1 MPKLKTLLGTKP
13 AFVFLL
19 PVFFVFHGFT
29 ENFDFISLKVMFF
42 LLALYFA
49 ISLVLVLLSRLF
61 FRNFYKAAL
70 MTFFIMS
77 VQFFFGS
84 VHDILKKAFAGA
96 FITKYGFLI
105 PVLFILL
112 ILLIIILRKRKK
124 SFFKCNYC
132 TKPDTYLILA
142 DEYAGYNQLKN
153 ILHYDNSAFEKDLKN
168 RGFHIVTESH
178 SNYRYTPHSIASL
191 MNMDYLKKIKLAY
204 NNRKSVISC
213 LDMINE
219 NLVGNFFKKK

>member
-124 SFFKCNYC
+124 SFFK
-132 TKPDTYLILA
+132 TTLYLNLLFFLLLVI
-142 DEYAGYNQLKN
+142 D
-153 ILHYDNSAFEKDLKN
+153 
-168 RGFHIVTESH
+168 V
-178 SNYRYTPHSIASL
+178 ASL
-191 MNMDYLKKIKLAY
+191 
-204 NNRKSVISC
+204 
-213 LDMINE
+213 
-219 NLVGNFFKKK
+219 F